1 MALSG
6 TEWNGLRNSLWD
18 WFDLRNLYFWK
29 AGACGE
35 MADSWYQ
42 EDLAYIH
49 DVGYADYAQKSAP
62 GILEILAQAPI
73 QNGLVVELGCG
84 SGLTALELV
93 KAGYQVLGIDISE
106 AMIAIARQRV
116 RQRVPSAEFRVESLF
131 RSEIPPCGAVVSV
144 GECLNYLFD
153 PVDHWQSL
161 TQLFC
166 RIYTALSVGGVFIF
180 DLVEPGQVEAGKSIK
195 SFTEGNGWIVLVE
208 KEEDREKSILTRRII
223 SLRNVGE
230 FYRRS
235 DEIHQQQLYPTATII
250 QQLRQTGFHVQ
261 VDDRYGQYDLPAA
274 HAAFIAQRLS

>member
-1 MALSG
+1 MENTG
-6 TEWNGLRNSLWD
+6 
-18 WFDLRNLYFWK
+18 
-29 AGACGE
+29 
-35 MADSWYQ
+35 YQ

-49 DVGYADYAQKSAP
+49 DVGYAEYALQSAP
-62 GILEILAQAPI
+62 GILETLAQSHI
-73 QNGLVVELGCG
+73 SNGLVVELGCG
-84 SGLTALELV
+84 SGLTALALV

-116 RQRVPSAEFRVESLF
+116 PSAEFLVESLF
-131 RSEIPPCGAVVSV
+131 RSEIPPCGAVISV

-180 DLVEPGQVEAGKSIK
+180 DLLEPGQVEAGKSVK
-195 SFTEGNGWIVLVE
+195 SFTEGSDWIVLVE
-208 KEEDREKSILTRRII
+208 KEENREKSILTRRII

-235 DEIHQQQLYPTATII
+235 DEIHHQQLYPTATI
-250 QQLRQTGFHVQ
+250 VQ
-261 VDDRYGQYDLPAA
+261 
-274 HAAFIAQRLS
+274 